1 MDILL
6 IHGLG
11 GASGGGLEKAVEH
24 ACSAGPHRLIPV
36 RWDSG
41 SLQSDATVA
50 SAKFILEV
58 LSDPNP
64 TRGLARAL
72 VGITQ
77 DSRKQWDSALA
88 ATTQA
93 RMQVLGAMKS
103 YDHRGQRFS
112 VIGFSLGSRV
122 LLSALT
128 GIAEPLPN
136 LHHIVFA
143 GAAAPAQA
151 YSQMPAWVCNSESD
165 RAIHVWS
172 ENDFVLQAM
181 YPLMQ
186 GACPAAGR
194 APVNIPGVKNVNVKV
209 GHLGYS
215 AIAKELLSIAVTD

>member
-1 MDILL
+1 MSI
-6 IHGLG
+6 
-11 GASGGGLEKAVEH
+11 E
-24 ACSAGPHRLIPV
+24 
-36 RWDSG
+36 
-41 SLQSDATVA
+41 TVH
-50 SAKFILEV
+50 LPTV
-58 LSDPNP
+58 LSDH
-64 TRGLARAL
+64 TVDLSGRVAAITGTTSGTGYVCARELAR
-72 VGITQ
+72 
-77 DSRKQWDSALA
+77 
-88 ATTQA
+88 
-93 RMQVLGAMKS
+93 LGA
-103 YDHRGQRFS
+103 
-112 VIGFSLGSRV
+112 RV